1 MLDLILDDAVIRTMD
16 EDRPRARTVGIWQ
29 GRIVGFDDEVRGL
42 NTRSRMNLHGATV
55 LPGLHDAHCHTAWY
69 GLSLAGVDVTALP
82 GGLPEVYDRIREAAA
97 RTPAGDW
104 ILASGYGGRDSAGQH
119 PDRATLDRVPG
130 DRPLLLRQQSG
141 HAAVVNTAAL
151 KRAGMLEP
159 GFTDPEGGRVVR
171 DEHGRPTGLLEE
183 TAQELVQDLVRP
195 HSLSSLVDA
204 IDRATRA
211 YAAEGLTS
219 FGEAGIAAGWIGHSP
234 VELHAYQL
242 ARESG
247 ALHSRAQ
254 LMPAVEALHPVT
266 AHPHD
271 DLTHGLDLGLRT
283 GFGDDWLRIGPAKVF
298 MDGALSSETAA
309 LREPYATATAAGEA
323 AGGSAGYLQQ
333 DEQQLRRIILEAYR
347 SGWSL
352 AVHAIGDRAI
362 DLAVAHLVEAQ
373 ETFGRRAVPNRIEH
387 ATLLHDEHLATLA
400 AHGIAVT
407 PQASFARDIGDGM
420 NRSVGEDRRRLLY
433 RARSFVDAGVLLA
446 GSSDRPGADGPALRG
461 LQAFV
466 DRETSSGDGMGSA
479 EERLTVEQAL
489 RAYTRTAA
497 EAMGT
502 SATTGTLAA
511 GKLADLVV
519 LADDPLEVEPTAIH
533 GIDVVATLA
542 GGEFTHSRL

>member
-1 MLDLILDDAVIRTMD
+1 MLDLILDDAIIRTMD
-16 EDRPRARTVGIWQ
+16 DDRPRARAVGIWQ

-42 NTRSRMNLHGATV
+42 NTRSRINLHGATV

-104 ILASGYGGRDSAGQH
+104 ILASGYGWRDYDGQH
-119 PDRATLDRVPG
+119 PDLETLDRVTG

-159 GFTDPEGGRVVR
+159 GFMDPEGGRVVR

-323 AGGSAGYLQQ
+323 AAVSAGYLQQ

-373 ETFGRRAVPNRIEH
+373 ETFGRRRVPNLIEH

-400 AHGIAVT
+400 THGIAVT

-433 RARSFVDAGVLLA
+433 RSRSFVDAGVLLA
-446 GSSDRPGADGPALRG
+446 GSSDRPCADGTALRG
-461 LQAFV
+461 IQAFV
-466 DRETSSGDGMGSA
+466 DRETSAGDVMGSA

-502 SATTGTLAA
+502 SATTGTLAE

-519 LADDPLEVEPTAIH
+519 LADDPLEVDPTAIH

>member
-1 MLDLILDDAVIRTMD
+1 MLDLILDDAIIRTMD
-16 EDRPRARTVGIWQ
+16 DDRPRARAVGIWQ

-42 NTRSRMNLHGATV
+42 NTRSRINLHGATV

-104 ILASGYGGRDSAGQH
+104 ILASGYGWRDYDGQH
-119 PDRATLDRVPG
+119 PDLETLDRVTG

-271 DLTHGLDLGLRT
+271 DLAHGLDLGLRT

-323 AGGSAGYLQQ
+323 AGVSAGYLQQ
-333 DEQQLRRIILEAYR
+333 DEQQLRRIIL
-347 SGWSL
+347 
-352 AVHAIGDRAI
+352 
-362 DLAVAHLVEAQ
+362 
-373 ETFGRRAVPNRIEH
+373 
-387 ATLLHDEHLATLA
+387 
-400 AHGIAVT
+400 
-407 PQASFARDIGDGM
+407 
-420 NRSVGEDRRRLLY
+420 
-433 RARSFVDAGVLLA
+433 
-446 GSSDRPGADGPALRG
+446 
-461 LQAFV
+461 
-466 DRETSSGDGMGSA
+466 
-479 EERLTVEQAL
+479 
-489 RAYTRTAA
+489 
-497 EAMGT
+497 
-502 SATTGTLAA
+502 
-511 GKLADLVV
+511 
-519 LADDPLEVEPTAIH
+519 
-533 GIDVVATLA
+533 
-542 GGEFTHSRL
+542 

>member
-1 MLDLILDDAVIRTMD
+1 MLDLILDDAIIRTMD
-16 EDRPRARTVGIWQ
+16 DDRPRARAVGIWQ

-97 RTPAGDW
+97 CTPAGDW
-104 ILASGYGGRDSAGQH
+104 ILASGYGWRDYDGQH
-119 PDRATLDRVPG
+119 PDLETLDRVTG

-159 GFTDPEGGRVVR
+159 DFTDPEGGRVVR

-211 YAAEGLTS
+211 YASEGLTS

-323 AGGSAGYLQQ
+323 AGVSAGYLQQ

-446 GSSDRPGADGPALRG
+446 GSSDRPCADGTALRG
-461 LQAFV
+461 IQAFV
-466 DRETSSGDGMGSA
+466 DRETSAGDVMGSA

>member
-1 MLDLILDDAVIRTMD
+1 MLDLILDDAIIRTMD
-16 EDRPRARTVGIWQ
+16 DDRPRARAVGIWQ

-42 NTRSRMNLHGATV
+42 NTRSRINLHGATV

-97 RTPAGDW
+97 CTPAGDW
-104 ILASGYGGRDSAGQH
+104 ILASGYGWRDYDGQH
-119 PDRATLDRVPG
+119 PDLETLDRVTG

-141 HAAVVNTAAL
+141 HAAIVNTAAL

-195 HSLSSLVDA
+195 HSLPSLVDA

-271 DLTHGLDLGLRT
+271 DLAHGLDLGLRT

-309 LREPYATATAAGEA
+309 LREPYATATEAGEA
-323 AGGSAGYLQQ
+323 AGVSAGYLQQ

-446 GSSDRPGADGPALRG
+446 GSSDRPCADGTALRG
-461 LQAFV
+461 IQAFV
-466 DRETSSGDGMGSA
+466 DRETSAGDVMGSA
-479 EERLTVEQAL
+479 DERLTVEQAL

-519 LADDPLEVEPTAIH
+519 LADDPLEVDPTAIH

>member
-1 MLDLILDDAVIRTMD
+1 
-16 EDRPRARTVGIWQ
+16 
-29 GRIVGFDDEVRGL
+29 
-42 NTRSRMNLHGATV
+42 
-55 LPGLHDAHCHTAWY
+55 
-69 GLSLAGVDVTALP
+69 
-82 GGLPEVYDRIREAAA
+82 
-97 RTPAGDW
+97 
-104 ILASGYGGRDSAGQH
+104 
-119 PDRATLDRVPG
+119 
-130 DRPLLLRQQSG
+130 
-141 HAAVVNTAAL
+141 
-151 KRAGMLEP
+151 
-159 GFTDPEGGRVVR
+159 
-171 DEHGRPTGLLEE
+171 
-183 TAQELVQDLVRP
+183 
-195 HSLSSLVDA
+195 
-204 IDRATRA
+204 
-211 YAAEGLTS
+211 
-219 FGEAGIAAGWIGHSP
+219 
-234 VELHAYQL
+234 
-242 ARESG
+242 
-247 ALHSRAQ
+247 
-254 LMPAVEALHPVT
+254 MPAVEALHPVT

-271 DLTHGLDLGLRT
+271 DLAHGLDLGLRT

-309 LREPYATATAAGEA
+309 LREPYATATEAGEA
-323 AGGSAGYLQQ
+323 AGVSAGYLQQ
-333 DEQQLRRIILEAYR
+333 DELALRRIILEAYR

-446 GSSDRPGADGPALRG
+446 GSSDRPCADGTALRG
-461 LQAFV
+461 IQAFV
-466 DRETSSGDGMGSA
+466 DRETSAGDVMGSA

-519 LADDPLEVEPTAIH
+519 LADDPLEVDPTAIH

>member
-1 MLDLILDDAVIRTMD
+1 MLDLILDDAIIRTMD
-16 EDRPRARTVGIWQ
+16 DDRPRARAVGIWQ

-42 NTRSRMNLHGATV
+42 NTRSRINLHGATV

-97 RTPAGDW
+97 CTPAGDW
-104 ILASGYGGRDSAGQH
+104 ILASGYGWRDYDGQH
-119 PDRATLDRVPG
+119 PDLEILDRVTG

-141 HAAVVNTAAL
+141 HAAIVNTAAL

-247 ALHSRAQ
+247 AIHSRAQ

-323 AGGSAGYLQQ
+323 AGVSAGYLQQ

-446 GSSDRPGADGPALRG
+446 GSSDRPCADGTALRG
-461 LQAFV
+461 IQAFV
-466 DRETSSGDGMGSA
+466 DRETSAGDVMGSA

-502 SATTGTLAA
+502 AATTGTLAE

-519 LADDPLEVEPTAIH
+519 LADDPLEVDPRAIH

>member
-1 MLDLILDDAVIRTMD
+1 MLDLILDDAIIRTMD
-16 EDRPRARTVGIWQ
+16 DDRPRARAVGIWQ

-42 NTRSRMNLHGATV
+42 NTRSRINLHGATV

-97 RTPAGDW
+97 CTPAGDW
-104 ILASGYGGRDSAGQH
+104 ILASGYGWRDYDGQH
-119 PDRATLDRVPG
+119 PDLETLDRVTG

-266 AHPHD
+266 AHPPD
-271 DLTHGLDLGLRT
+271 ALTHGLDLGLRT

-309 LREPYATATAAGEA
+309 LREPYATATAAGKA
-323 AGGSAGYLQQ
+323 AGVSAGYLQQ

-446 GSSDRPGADGPALRG
+446 GSSDRPCADGTALRG
-461 LQAFV
+461 IQAFV
-466 DRETSSGDGMGSA
+466 DRETSAGDDMGSA
-479 EERLTVEQAL
+479 DERLTVEQAL

-502 SATTGTLAA
+502 AATTGTLAA

-519 LADDPLEVEPTAIH
+519 LADDPLEVDPTAIH